1 MNNSTSF
8 IAILISAI
16 FVNNIILMRFLGL
29 CSFFGV
35 SNKLSSAIG
44 MSGAVLF
51 VMLLATVTSWMIYYF
66 VLVPLNLV
74 FLRIIVFIVVI
85 SSLVQFVELFMKKS
99 MPALFRSLGI
109 YLPLITTNCAILA
122 VTFLMI
128 EYQFNLL
135 RAIIF
140 AIGTSIGYSLAI
152 ILFSAMR
159 ERLEIAPI
167 PNSMKGYGIVFI
179 TAALMSLS
187 FMGLI
192 GLFGY

>member
-1 MNNSTSF
+1 MNNSTPLV
-8 IAILISAI
+8 AILVSAI

-35 SNKLSSAIG
+35 SNKLSSALG
-44 MSGAVLF
+44 MSAAVTF
-51 VMLLATVTSWMIYYF
+51 VMLLATVTSWVIYNF
-66 VLVPLNLV
+66 VLVPLDLV
-74 FLRIIVFIVVI
+74 FLKIIVFIVVI
-85 SSLVQFVELFMKKS
+85 SSLVQFVELFMKKNL
-99 MPALFRSLGI
+99 PGLFKSLGI

-122 VTFLMI
+122 VTFLVV
-128 EYQFNLL
+128 EYKFNLL

-140 AIGTSIGYSLAI
+140 AIGTAVGYSLAI
-152 ILFSAMR
+152 ILFSSIR

-187 FMGLI
+187 FMGLV